1 MDYRFFLWNRYF
13 SKKYI
18 LWIVFATISR
28 CQLFAQYTYP
38 VYGGVFRTIG
48 YSDSVSGKLIS
59 VLSSSNQKIRVTNY
73 YDYDTTLSLT
83 SNKVADFLVLRK
95 YFCLGVRSNN
105 SIAKRCIFV
114 LANYPLT
121 VSFVDIFQTNGTSK
135 ATIVNAQTGSYQSIE
150 KSNCGSQY
158 VLYHPKTCHESYY
171 PNSTALI
178 KYSLL
183 SYCFTVVAFDDK
195 TEVQFDLNFDTDLG
209 RKFTKT
215 LNRGETFQMSLKYPR
230 GKLHIVNGGKITS
243 SNCNKK
249 LAVFSNNT
257 GLGFTTGL
265 DFFQIDKGIYP
276 YTGYEIEQL
285 QPIKS
290 WGYEFVVVSEGKS
303 HLGNTYHLFSYKDN
317 TIWINGKMISID
329 KDTVIADTVFY
340 KPLLI
345 QSLKPIAI
353 SQHVS
358 GAKNFI
364 AFGAPDD
371 KVYANV
377 LDFASIPPTS
387 ALTKEISVPIPS
399 KVGTNQ
405 MNRAVVFSPGNNKI
419 EVNGKSYTLTK
430 KFGTIY
436 WGSIQNTRQD
446 IITIKSN
453 TGFNGYLIHTG
464 ASDTFEATNF
474 YPSMSGVMTLYS
486 GWDSLQS
493 RIRVNKQGAHW
504 YGLDDTGLAVAC
516 VGANT
521 NFALEAGLRKL
532 QKITCY
538 IDGKLA
544 SKSADFDWKFTDTG
558 KVKITYNYE
567 FGDYGCDSGVQFSVS
582 RWIKIYQNV
591 DRKPFSDTTVCA
603 GDTLRFLSN
612 KDYLSKVKWF
622 SPTTK
627 ITCDTCRTLTY
638 IAKPNAKSRYLLT
651 IQKPACN
658 AFNDTFSIQVR
669 DSLRIDMPH
678 DSIYCMGDTLRAFL
692 SGSGGDSVNYKW
704 VYSFNGDTVQLN
716 HKMKESGQWA
726 ITLADGCTKKP
737 FVKTFDVF
745 VDTTRLKVDAIAD
758 SMCKGMK
765 VFDLNI
771 VKASPKGGKWYA
783 AGSRLSSVTSVR
795 LDSLSIYPKH
805 VILNYFYQNSNTGCT
820 FNHTDSFWVTDTVK
834 MVLASVTDICKE
846 TKLWDAPKEFKSA
859 SAGVWYS
866 PNSGLAIDSMGRINP
881 RNSGAGTFKVNKH
894 YTNSQG
900 CDFQSEGQISIAP
913 AVLSISGTLSAT
925 SGKVPLIVNFEGKNG
940 IAGVTRYKWIFGD
953 TKQSPK
959 DTAWGA
965 SVSYSYND
973 TGKFYPRLIGMAGG
987 CRDTINLGAVSA
999 RLLGTIQLGENL
1011 TVNLYPNPSEV
1022 GNEVV
1027 LRIEGNRKFRSI
1039 TVYNSV
1045 GSRVSSYHIEKG
1057 GNEITLKTSIPGIYF
1072 IEVEGTEKLLKW
1084 LVE

>member
-1 MDYRFFLWNRYF
+1 MKFKAILFHIF
-13 SKKYI
+13 SI
-18 LWIVFATISR
+18 FIMTEAH
-28 CQLFAQYTYP
+28 AQYTYP
-38 VYGGVFRTIG
+38 IYGGLFITGAVNIVSFH
-48 YSDSVSGKLIS
+48 SESSQSVRI
-59 VLSSSNQKIRVTNY
+59 TNY
-73 YDYDTTLSLT
+73 NNYDTTISLT
-83 SNKVADFLVLRK
+83 ANKPMDLMLYKKFFTISVGSRNTILKRTLFALSGKPITITTLNIWGSRASETK
-95 YFCLGVRSNN
+95 QTGLG
-105 SIAKRCIFV
+105 
-114 LANYPLT
+114 P
-121 VSFVDIFQTNGTSK
+121 
-135 ATIVNAQTGSYQSIE
+135 TGSYQSIE
-150 KSNCGSQY
+150 KSSCGSQY
-158 VLYHPKTCHESYY
+158 VLYHPKTCHESYVSSLKQYQDY
-171 PNSTALI
+171 P
-178 KYSLL
+178 
-183 SYCFTVVAFDDK
+183 YCFTVVAFEDQ

-215 LNRGETFQMSLKYPR
+215 LNRGETFQMLIKYPSTSYPYKNDEW
-230 GKLHIVNGGKITS
+230 KLHIVNGGKITS

-249 LAVFSNNT
+249 LAVFSNNF
-257 GLGFTTGL
+257 GFGFTTSHNW
-265 DFFQIDKGIYP
+265 FQIDKGVYP
-276 YTGYEIEQL
+276 NDGIEIEQL
-285 QPIKS
+285 HPIKS

-303 HLGNTYHLFSYKDN
+303 HLGNTYHLFSFKDN
-317 TIWINGKMISID
+317 TIWINGKMTTID

-353 SQHVS
+353 TQYVS
-358 GAKNFI
+358 GAKNLL

-377 LDFASIPPTS
+377 LDFASIPPTN
-387 ALTKEISVPIPS
+387 ALTKEISLPIPT

-436 WGSIQNTRQD
+436 WGSIQNTKQD
-446 IITIKSN
+446 VINIKSS
-453 TGFNGYLIHTG
+453 TGFNGYFIHTKS
-464 ASDTFEATNF
+464 SDTFDIYDQRSFAA
-474 YPSMSGVMTLYS
+474 GVMTLYS

-504 YGLDDTGLAVAC
+504 YGVDDTGLAFAC

-582 RWIKIYQNV
+582 RWIKIYKNV

-638 IAKPNAKSRYLLT
+638 IAKPNAKSKYLLT

-669 DSLRIDMPH
+669 DSLRIEVPH

-692 SGSGGDSVNYKW
+692 TGIGGLSNQYMW
-704 VYSFNGDTVQLN
+704 SYTFNGDTVQLN
-716 HKMKESGQWA
+716 HEMMESGRWA
-726 ITLADGCTKKP
+726 ITLSDGCTKKP

-765 VFDLNI
+765 VFDLNT

-783 AGSRLSSVTSVR
+783 AGSILSSVTSVR

-805 VILNYFYQNSNTGCT
+805 VILNYFYQNSNTGCVL
-820 FNHTDSFWVTDTVK
+820 NHADSFWVTDTLK
-834 MVLASVTDICKE
+834 TALGSVTDICKE
-846 TKLWDAPKEFKSA
+846 TKLWDADKEFKTS

-866 PNSGLAIDSMGRINP
+866 PTAGLAIDSMGRINP
-881 RNSGAGTFKVNKH
+881 QNSGAGKFKVKKH
-894 YTNSQG
+894 SINASG
-900 CDFQSEGQISIAP
+900 CDYQSEGQISIAP

-925 SGKVPLIVNFEGKNG
+925 AGKVPLIVNFDGKNG
-940 IAGVTRYKWIFGD
+940 IAGATQYKWLFGD

-965 SVSYSYND
+965 AVSYTYND
-973 TGKFYPRLIGMAGG
+973 TGRYYPKLIGVVGG
-987 CRDTINLGAVSA
+987 CRDTIALNTITVG
-999 RLLGTIQLGENL
+999 LLGVKSPGENL
-1011 TVNLYPNPSEV
+1011 TIQLYPNPTST

-1027 LRIEGNRKFRSI
+1027 LSIEGNSKSRNI
-1039 TVYNSV
+1039 VVYNSV
-1045 GSRVSSYHIEKG
+1045 GSKVTSHRIEKEE
-1057 GNEITLKTSIPGIYF
+1057 NQIVLKASTSGIYF
-1072 IEVEGTEKLLKW
+1072 IEIEGTGNQIKW
-1084 LVE
+1084 VVE

>member
-1 MDYRFFLWNRYF
+1 MRFQYIVNR
-13 SKKYI
+13 
-18 LWIVFATISR
+18 
-28 CQLFAQYTYP
+28 LFAVVFVLALKINVCGQYTYP
-38 VYGGVFRTIG
+38 IYGGLFITGAVNIVSFH
-48 YSDSVSGKLIS
+48 SESSQSVRI
-59 VLSSSNQKIRVTNY
+59 TNY
-73 YDYDTTLSLT
+73 NNYDTTISLT
-83 SNKVADFLVLRK
+83 ANKPLDLMLYKKFFTISVGSRNTILKRTLFALSGKPITITTLNIWGSRTSETK
-95 YFCLGVRSNN
+95 QTGLGPS
-105 SIAKRCIFV
+105 
-114 LANYPLT
+114 
-121 VSFVDIFQTNGTSK
+121 
-135 ATIVNAQTGSYQSIE
+135 GSYQSIE
-150 KSNCGSQY
+150 KSSCGSQY
-158 VLYHPKTCHESYY
+158 VLYHPKTCHESYVSSLKQYENY
-171 PNSTALI
+171 P
-178 KYSLL
+178 
-183 SYCFTVVAFDDK
+183 YCFTVVAFEDQ

-215 LNRGETFQMSLKYPR
+215 LNRGETFQMLIKYPSTSYPYKNDEW
-230 GKLHIVNGGKITS
+230 KLHIVNGGKITS

-249 LAVFSNNT
+249 LAVFSNNF
-257 GLGFTTGL
+257 GFGFTTSHNW
-265 DFFQIDKGIYP
+265 FQIDKGVYP
-276 YTGYEIEQL
+276 NAGIEIEQL
-285 QPIKS
+285 HPIKS

-303 HLGNTYHLFSYKDN
+303 HLGNTYHLFSFKDN
-317 TIWINGKMISID
+317 TIWINGKMTIID

-353 SQHVS
+353 TQYVS
-358 GAKNFI
+358 GAKNAI

-377 LDFASIPPTS
+377 LDFASIPPTN
-387 ALTKEISVPIPS
+387 ALTKEISLPIPT

-436 WGSIQNTRQD
+436 WGSIQNTKQD
-446 IITIKSN
+446 VINIKSS
-453 TGFNGYLIHTG
+453 TGFNGYFIHTKS
-464 ASDTFEATNF
+464 SDTFDIYDQRSFAA
-474 YPSMSGVMTLYS
+474 GVMTLYS

-504 YGLDDTGLAVAC
+504 YGVDDTGLAVAC

-538 IDGKLA
+538 LDGKLA

-558 KVKITYNYE
+558 KVKITFNYE

-582 RWIKIYQNV
+582 RWIKIYKNV

-658 AFNDTFSIQVR
+658 NYYDTFFIQVR
-669 DSLRIDMPH
+669 DSLKVEVPH

-692 SGSGGDSVNYKW
+692 TGSGGLSNQYIW
-704 VYSFNGDTVQLN
+704 LYTFNGDTVQLN
-716 HKMKESGQWA
+716 HKMKESGHWS
-726 ITLADGCTKKP
+726 IMLSDGCTKKP
-737 FVKTFDVF
+737 IVKTFNVY
-745 VDTTRLKVDAIAD
+745 VDTTQLKVGTIAD
-758 SMCKGMK
+758 SMCKGIK
-765 VFDLNI
+765 LFDLNT
-771 VKASPKGGKWYA
+771 VNASPKGGKWYSE
-783 AGSRLSSVTSVR
+783 GSILNSVTSVR
-795 LDSLSIYPKH
+795 LDSMSIYPKH
-805 VILNYFYQNSNTGCT
+805 VILNYFYQNSNTGCA
-820 FNHTDSFWVTDTVK
+820 FNHTDSFWVTDTLK
-834 MVLASVTDICKE
+834 TTLSRIDGICKE

-866 PNSGLAIDSMGRINP
+866 PTAGLAIDSMGRITP
-881 RNSGAGTFKVNKH
+881 RNSSAGTFKVNKH

-900 CDFQSEGQISIAP
+900 CDYQSEGQISIAP
-913 AVLSISGTLSAT
+913 AVLSISGTLST
-925 SGKVPLIVNFEGKNG
+925 TVGKPPLKVDFQGQNS
-940 IAGVTRYKWIFGD
+940 IAGTTQYKWIFGD
-953 TKQSPK
+953 AKQSPK

-965 SVSYSYND
+965 LVSYTYND
-973 TGKFYPRLIGMAGG
+973 TGRYYPKLIGVVGS
-987 CRDTINLGAVSA
+987 CRDTIALNTITVG
-999 RLLGTIQLGENL
+999 LLGVKSLGGNLTIQ
-1011 TVNLYPNPSEV
+1011 LYPNPTGV

-1027 LRIEGNRKFRSI
+1027 LSIEGNSKSRNI
-1039 TVYNSV
+1039 VVYNSV
-1045 GSRVSSYHIEKG
+1045 GSKVSLHRIETG
-1057 GNEITLKTSIPGIYF
+1057 ENRIVLKASTSGIYF
-1072 IEVEGTEKLLKW
+1072 IEIEGAGNQIKWVVE
-1084 LVE
+1084 

>member
-1 MDYRFFLWNRYF
+1 MDCRFFLWNRYF

-18 LWIVFATISR
+18 LWIVFLTISR

-105 SIAKRCIFV
+105 SIAKRCIFI
-114 LANYPLT
+114 LANDPLT

-171 PNSTALI
+171 PNSTGT

-183 SYCFTVVAFDDK
+183 SYCFTVVAFDDN
-195 TEVQFDLNFDTDLG
+195 TEVKFDLNFDTDLG

-249 LAVFSNNT
+249 LAVFSNNF
-257 GLGFTTGL
+257 GAGYTTGL

-276 YTGYEIEQL
+276 YHGYEIEQL

-353 SQHVS
+353 TQHVS

-504 YGLDDTGLAVAC
+504 YGVDDTGIAVAC
-516 VGANT
+516 VGAST

-558 KVKITYNYE
+558 KVKITFNYE

-582 RWIKIYQNV
+582 RWIKIYKNV

-612 KDYLSKVKWF
+612 KDFLSKVKWF

-658 AFNDTFSIQVR
+658 NYYDTFFIQVR
-669 DSLRIDMPH
+669 DSLKVEVPH

-692 SGSGGDSVNYKW
+692 TSSGGLSNQYMW
-704 VYSFNGDTVQLN
+704 LYTFNGDTVQLN
-716 HKMKESGQWA
+716 HKMKESGQWS
-726 ITLADGCTKKP
+726 IMLSDGCTKKP
-737 FVKTFDVF
+737 IVKTFIVY
-745 VDTTRLKVDAIAD
+745 VDTTQLKVGTIAD

-765 VFDLNI
+765 LFDLNT
-771 VKASPKGGKWYA
+771 VNVSPKGGKWYTE
-783 AGSRLSSVTSVR
+783 GSTLNSVTSVR
-795 LDSLSIYPKH
+795 LDSMSIYPKH
-805 VILNYFYQNSNTGCT
+805 VILNYFYQNSNTGCV
-820 FNHTDSFWVTDTVK
+820 FNHADSFWVTDTVK
-834 MVLASVTDICKE
+834 TNLGSVIGICKE

-866 PNSGLAIDSMGRINP
+866 PTAGLAIDSMGRITP
-881 RNSGAGTFKVNKH
+881 RNSSAGTFKVNKH

-900 CDFQSEGQISIAP
+900 CDYQSEGQISIAP
-913 AVLSISGTLSAT
+913 AVLSISGTLST
-925 SGKVPLIVNFEGKNG
+925 TVGKPPLKVDFQGQNS
-940 IAGVTRYKWIFGD
+940 IAGTTQYKWIFGD
-953 TKQSPK
+953 AKQSPK

-965 SVSYSYND
+965 LASYTYND
-973 TGKFYPRLIGMAGG
+973 TGRYYPKLIGVVGS
-987 CRDTINLGAVSA
+987 CRDTIALNTIRVG
-999 RLLGTIQLGENL
+999 LLGVKSLGGNLTIQ
-1011 TVNLYPNPSEV
+1011 LYPNPTGV

-1027 LRIEGNRKFRSI
+1027 LSIEGSSKSRNI
-1039 TVYNSV
+1039 VVYNSV
-1045 GSRVSSYHIEKG
+1045 GSKVSLHRIETG
-1057 GNEITLKTSIPGIYF
+1057 ENRIVLKASTSGIYF
-1072 IEVEGTEKLLKW
+1072 IEIEGAGNQIKWMVE
-1084 LVE
+1084 

>member
-1 MDYRFFLWNRYF
+1 MKCKILLFNIFLF
-13 SKKYI
+13 LGIAES
-18 LWIVFATISR
+18 
-28 CQLFAQYTYP
+28 FAQYTYP

-171 PNSTALI
+171 PNSTGL

-183 SYCFTVVAFDDK
+183 SYCFTVVAFDDN
-195 TEVQFDLNFDTDLG
+195 TEVKFDLNFDTDLG

-230 GKLHIVNGGKITS
+230 GKLHIVNGGKITT

-249 LAVFSNNT
+249 LAVFSNNF
-257 GLGFTTGL
+257 GAGYTTGL

-276 YTGYEIEQL
+276 YHGYEIEQL

-303 HLGNTYHLFSYKDN
+303 YLGNTYHLFSYKDN

-353 SQHVS
+353 TQHVS
-358 GAKNFI
+358 GAKNAI

-504 YGLDDTGLAVAC
+504 YGVDDTGIAVAC
-516 VGANT
+516 VGAST
-521 NFALEAGLRKL
+521 NFALEAGLRQL

-558 KVKITYNYE
+558 KVKITFNYE

-582 RWIKIYQNV
+582 RWIKIYKNV

-612 KDYLSKVKWF
+612 KDFLSKVKWF

-658 AFNDTFSIQVR
+658 NYYDTFFIQVR
-669 DSLRIDMPH
+669 DSLKVEVPH

-692 SGSGGDSVNYKW
+692 TGSGGLSNQYMW
-704 VYSFNGDTVQLN
+704 SYTFNGDTVQLN
-716 HKMKESGQWA
+716 HKMKESGQWS
-726 ITLADGCTKKP
+726 IMLSDGCTKKP
-737 FVKTFDVF
+737 IVKTFIVY
-745 VDTTRLKVDAIAD
+745 VDTTQLKVDAIAD

-765 VFDLNI
+765 VFDLNT
-771 VKASPKGGKWYA
+771 VKASPKGGKWYTE
-783 AGSRLSSVTSVR
+783 GSTLNSVTSVR
-795 LDSLSIYPKH
+795 LDSMSIYPKH
-805 VILNYFYQNSNTGCT
+805 VILNYFYQNSNTGCV
-820 FNHTDSFWVTDTVK
+820 FNHADSFWVTDTVK
-834 MVLASVTDICKE
+834 TNLGSVIGICKE

-866 PNSGLAIDSMGRINP
+866 PTAGLAIDSMGRITP
-881 RNSGAGTFKVNKH
+881 RNSSAGTFKVNKH

-900 CDFQSEGQISIAP
+900 CDYQSEGQISIAP
-913 AVLSISGTLSAT
+913 AVLSISGTLST
-925 SGKVPLIVNFEGKNG
+925 TVGKPPLKVDFQGQNS
-940 IAGVTRYKWIFGD
+940 IAGTTQYKWIFGD
-953 TKQSPK
+953 AKQSPK

-965 SVSYSYND
+965 LASYTYND
-973 TGKFYPRLIGMAGG
+973 TGRYYPKLIGVVGS
-987 CRDTINLGAVSA
+987 CRDTIALNTIRVG
-999 RLLGTIQLGENL
+999 LLGVKSLGGNLTIQ
-1011 TVNLYPNPSEV
+1011 LYPNPTGV

-1027 LRIEGNRKFRSI
+1027 LSIEGSSKSRNI
-1039 TVYNSV
+1039 VVYNSV
-1045 GSRVSSYHIEKG
+1045 GSKVSLHRIETG
-1057 GNEITLKTSIPGIYF
+1057 ENRIVLKASTSGIYF
-1072 IEVEGTEKLLKW
+1072 IEIEGAGNQIKWMVE
-1084 LVE
+1084 

>member
-1 MDYRFFLWNRYF
+1 MKFKAILFHIF
-13 SKKYI
+13 SI
-18 LWIVFATISR
+18 FIMTEAH
-28 CQLFAQYTYP
+28 AQYTYP
-38 VYGGVFRTIG
+38 IYGGVFVTGAVNIV
-48 YSDSVSGKLIS
+48 SFHSVSSQS
-59 VLSSSNQKIRVTNY
+59 VRITNY
-73 YDYDTTLSLT
+73 NDYDTTISLT
-83 SNKVADFLVLRK
+83 ANKMLDLMMNKKFFTISIGNRNTVLKRTL
-95 YFCLGVRSNN
+95 FAISNN
-105 SIAKRCIFV
+105 PITITLLNVQGSSIFDTKHTAMGD
-114 LANYPLT
+114 P
-121 VSFVDIFQTNGTSK
+121 
-135 ATIVNAQTGSYQSIE
+135 GSYQSIE
-150 KSNCGSQY
+150 KASCGSQY
-158 VLYHPKTCHESYY
+158 VLYHPKTCHVSYFPY
-171 PNSTALI
+171 STGI
-178 KYSLL
+178 KYSANA
-183 SYCFTVVAFDDK
+183 YAYTVVAFDDQ

-215 LNRGETFQMSLKYPR
+215 LNRGETFQMSIKYPSTSYPYKNDEW
-230 GKLHIVNGGKITS
+230 KLHIVNGGKITS

-249 LAVFSNNT
+249 IAVFSNN
-257 GLGFTTGL
+257 GGPGFTTSHNPYQV
-265 DFFQIDKGIYP
+265 DMGIYP
-276 YTGYEIEQL
+276 YNGLEIEQL

-290 WGYEFVVVSEGKS
+290 WGYEFVVASEGKS
-303 HLGNTYHLFSYKDN
+303 HMGNTYHLFSFKDN
-317 TIWINGKMISID
+317 TIWINGKKIIID

-345 QSLKPIAI
+345 QSLKPIAVT
-353 SQHVS
+353 QYVS
-358 GAKNFI
+358 GAKNQSS
-364 AFGAPDD
+364 FGAPDD

-387 ALTKEISVPIPS
+387 ALTKEISVPIPT

-419 EVNGKSYTLTK
+419 EVNSKSFTLTK
-430 KFGTIY
+430 KFGNIY
-436 WGSIQNTRQD
+436 WGSIQNTKQD
-446 IITIKSN
+446 VVNIKSS
-453 TGFNGYLIHTG
+453 TGFNGYFIHTG
-464 ASDTFEATNF
+464 SSDTFDISNF
-474 YPSMSGVMTLYS
+474 SRSLAGVMTIYP

-504 YGLDDTGLAVAC
+504 YGVDDTGLAVAC

-558 KVKITYNYE
+558 KVKITFNYE

-658 AFNDTFSIQVR
+658 AYNDTFSIQVR
-669 DSLRIDMPH
+669 DSLRIDMSH

-692 SGSGGDSVNYKW
+692 AGSGGLSNQYMW
-704 VYSFNGDTVQLN
+704 SYTFNGDPVQLN
-716 HKMKESGQWA
+716 HKMMESGQWS
-726 ITLADGCTKKP
+726 IMLSDGCTKKP
-737 FVKTFDVF
+737 FVKTFDVY
-745 VDTTRLKVDAIAD
+745 VDTTQLKVEAIAD

-765 VFDLNI
+765 VFDLNT
-771 VKASPKGGKWYA
+771 VKASPKGGKWYLD
-783 AGSRLSSVTSVR
+783 GSILSYVTSVR

-805 VILNYFYQNSNTGCT
+805 VILNYFYQNSNTGCA
-820 FNHTDSFWVTDTVK
+820 FNHTDSFWVSDTLK
-834 MVLASVTDICKE
+834 TALGSVTDICKE

-866 PNSGLAIDSMGRINP
+866 PTAGLAIDSMGRINP
-881 RNSGAGTFKVNKH
+881 RNSSAGTFKVNKH

-900 CDFQSEGQISIAP
+900 CDYQSEGQISIAP
-913 AVLSISGTLSAT
+913 AVLNISGTLSAT
-925 SGKVPLIVNFEGKNG
+925 LGKVPLKVNFEGQNSIVG
-940 IAGVTRYKWIFGD
+940 TTEYKWIFGD

-959 DTAWGA
+959 DTTWGA
-965 SVSYSYND
+965 AVSYTYND
-973 TGKFYPRLIGMAGG
+973 TGKFYPRLVGLAGG
-987 CRDTINLGAVSA
+987 CRDTINLGVVNA
-999 RLLGTIQLGENL
+999 RLLSTKQLGENL
-1011 TVNLYPNPSEV
+1011 MVNLYPNPTGT
-1022 GNEVV
+1022 GNVV
-1027 LRIEGNRKFRSI
+1027 ALSIEGNSKSRSI
-1039 TVYNSV
+1039 TVYNAV
-1045 GSRVSSYHIEKG
+1045 GSKVSTHRIEK
-1057 GNEITLKTSIPGIYF
+1057 EHQQITLNAAAPGIYF
-1072 IEVEGTEKLLKW
+1072 IEVEGTGNQIKW
-1084 LVE
+1084 VVE

>member
-1 MDYRFFLWNRYF
+1 MKFKAILFHIF
-13 SKKYI
+13 SI
-18 LWIVFATISR
+18 FIMTEAH
-28 CQLFAQYTYP
+28 AQYTYP
-38 VYGGVFRTIG
+38 IYGGLFITGAVNIVSFH
-48 YSDSVSGKLIS
+48 SESSQSVRI
-59 VLSSSNQKIRVTNY
+59 TNY
-73 YDYDTTLSLT
+73 NNYDTTISLT
-83 SNKVADFLVLRK
+83 ANKPMDLMLYKKFFTISVGSRNTILKRTLFALSGKPITITTLNIWGSRASETK
-95 YFCLGVRSNN
+95 QTGLG
-105 SIAKRCIFV
+105 
-114 LANYPLT
+114 P
-121 VSFVDIFQTNGTSK
+121 
-135 ATIVNAQTGSYQSIE
+135 TGSYQSIE
-150 KSNCGSQY
+150 KSSCGSQY
-158 VLYHPKTCHESYY
+158 VLYHPKTCHESYVSSLKQYQDY
-171 PNSTALI
+171 P
-178 KYSLL
+178 
-183 SYCFTVVAFDDK
+183 YCFTVVAFEDQ

-215 LNRGETFQMSLKYPR
+215 LNRGETFQMLIKYPSTSYPYKNDEW
-230 GKLHIVNGGKITS
+230 KLHIVNGGKITS

-249 LAVFSNNT
+249 LAVFSNNF
-257 GLGFTTGL
+257 GFGFTTSHNW
-265 DFFQIDKGIYP
+265 FQIDKGVYP
-276 YTGYEIEQL
+276 NDGIEIEQL
-285 QPIKS
+285 HPIKS

-303 HLGNTYHLFSYKDN
+303 HLGNTYHLFSFKDN
-317 TIWINGKMISID
+317 TIWINGKMIIID

-353 SQHVS
+353 TQYVS
-358 GAKNFI
+358 GAKNLL

-377 LDFASIPPTS
+377 LDFASIPPTN
-387 ALTKEISVPIPS
+387 ALTKEISLPIPT

-436 WGSIQNTRQD
+436 WGSIQNTKQD
-446 IITIKSN
+446 VINIKSS
-453 TGFNGYLIHTG
+453 TGFNGYFIHTKS
-464 ASDTFEATNF
+464 SDTFDIYDQRSFAA
-474 YPSMSGVMTLYS
+474 GVMTLYS

-504 YGLDDTGLAVAC
+504 YGVDDTGLAFAC

-582 RWIKIYQNV
+582 RWIKIYKNV

-638 IAKPNAKSRYLLT
+638 IAKPNAKSKYLLT

-658 AFNDTFSIQVR
+658 AYNDTFSIQVR
-669 DSLRIDMPH
+669 DSLRIDIPH

-692 SGSGGDSVNYKW
+692 TGIGGLSNQYMW
-704 VYSFNGDTVQLN
+704 SYTFNGDTVQLN
-716 HKMKESGQWA
+716 HEMMESGRWA
-726 ITLADGCTKKP
+726 ITLSDGCTKKP

-765 VFDLNI
+765 VFDLNT

-783 AGSRLSSVTSVR
+783 AGSILSSVTSVR

-805 VILNYFYQNSNTGCT
+805 VILNYFYQNSNTGCVL
-820 FNHTDSFWVTDTVK
+820 NHADSFWVTDTLK
-834 MVLASVTDICKE
+834 TALGSVTDICKE
-846 TKLWDAPKEFKSA
+846 TKLWDADKEFKTS

-866 PNSGLAIDSMGRINP
+866 PTAGLAIDSMGRINP
-881 RNSGAGTFKVNKH
+881 QNSGAGKFKVKKH
-894 YTNSQG
+894 SINASG
-900 CDFQSEGQISIAP
+900 CDYQSEGQISIAP

-925 SGKVPLIVNFEGKNG
+925 AGKVPLIVNFDGKNG
-940 IAGVTRYKWIFGD
+940 IAGATQYKWLFGD

-965 SVSYSYND
+965 AVSYTYND
-973 TGKFYPRLIGMAGG
+973 TGRYYPKLIGVVGG
-987 CRDTINLGAVSA
+987 CRDTIALNTITVG
-999 RLLGTIQLGENL
+999 LLGVKSPGENL
-1011 TVNLYPNPSEV
+1011 TIQLYPNPTST

-1027 LRIEGNRKFRSI
+1027 LSIEGNSKSRNI
-1039 TVYNSV
+1039 VVYNSV
-1045 GSRVSSYHIEKG
+1045 GSKVTSHRIEKEE
-1057 GNEITLKTSIPGIYF
+1057 NQIVLKASTSGIYF
-1072 IEVEGTEKLLKW
+1072 IEIEGTGNQIKW
-1084 LVE
+1084 VVE

>member
-1 MDYRFFLWNRYF
+1 MKCKILLFNIVLFLGIAE
-13 SKKYI
+13 S
-18 LWIVFATISR
+18 
-28 CQLFAQYTYP
+28 FAQYTYP

-114 LANYPLT
+114 LANDPLT

-171 PNSTALI
+171 PNSTGT

-183 SYCFTVVAFDDK
+183 SYCFTVVAFDDN
-195 TEVQFDLNFDTDLG
+195 TEVKFDLNFDTDLG

-249 LAVFSNNT
+249 LAVFSNNF
-257 GLGFTTGL
+257 GAGYTTGL

-276 YTGYEIEQL
+276 YHGYEIEQL

-353 SQHVS
+353 TQHVS

-504 YGLDDTGLAVAC
+504 YGVDDTGIAVAC
-516 VGANT
+516 VGAST

-558 KVKITYNYE
+558 KVKITFNYE

-582 RWIKIYQNV
+582 RWIKIYKNV

-612 KDYLSKVKWF
+612 KDFLSKVKWF

-638 IAKPNAKSRYLLT
+638 IAKPNAKSKYLLT

-658 AFNDTFSIQVR
+658 NYYDTFFIQVR
-669 DSLRIDMPH
+669 DSLRIDIPH

-692 SGSGGDSVNYKW
+692 SGSGGLSNQYMW
-704 VYSFNGDTVQLN
+704 SYTFNGDTVQLN
-716 HKMKESGQWA
+716 HKMKESGQWS
-726 ITLADGCTKKP
+726 IMLSDGCTKKP
-737 FVKTFDVF
+737 IVKTFIVY
-745 VDTTRLKVDAIAD
+745 VDTTQLKVGTIAD
-758 SMCKGMK
+758 SICKGMK
-765 VFDLNI
+765 LFDLNT
-771 VKASPKGGKWYA
+771 VNVSPKGGKWYPE
-783 AGSRLSSVTSVR
+783 GSTLSSVTSVR
-795 LDSLSIYPKH
+795 LDSMSIYPKH
-805 VILNYFYQNSNTGCT
+805 VILNYFYQNSNTGCA
-820 FNHTDSFWVTDTVK
+820 FNHADSFWVTDTLK
-834 MVLASVTDICKE
+834 TTLGRIDGICKE

-859 SAGVWYS
+859 SSGVWYS
-866 PNSGLAIDSMGRINP
+866 TASGLAIDSMGRICP
-881 RNSGAGTFKVNKH
+881 RNSSAGTFKVNKH

-900 CDFQSEGQISIAP
+900 CDYQSEGQISIAP

-925 SGKVPLIVNFEGKNG
+925 SGKVPLIVNFDGKNG
-940 IAGVTRYKWIFGD
+940 IAGATQFKWIFGD

-959 DTAWGA
+959 DTAWGSA
-965 SVSYSYND
+965 VSYTYKD
-973 TGKFYPRLIGMAGG
+973 TGKFYPRLIGVSGG
-987 CRDTINLGAVSA
+987 CRDTISLGAVSA
-999 RLLGTIQLGENL
+999 RLLSINQLSENL
-1011 TVNLYPNPSEV
+1011 TVNLYPNPSGA

-1027 LRIEGNRKFRSI
+1027 LSIEGNRKSRRI
-1039 TVYNSV
+1039 TVYNAV
-1045 GSRVSSYHIEKG
+1045 GSRVASYHIEKG
-1057 GNEITLKTSIPGIYF
+1057 ENKITLKTAIPGIYF
-1072 IEVEGTEKLLKW
+1072 IEVEGTGKLLKW

>member
-1 MDYRFFLWNRYF
+1 MKFKAILFHIF
-13 SKKYI
+13 SI
-18 LWIVFATISR
+18 FIMTEAHG
-28 CQLFAQYTYP
+28 QYTYP
-38 VYGGVFRTIG
+38 VYGGVMRSKGFVDSISG
-48 YSDSVSGKLIS
+48 NIVSIYSAT
-59 VLSSSNQKIRVTNY
+59 NQKIRLTNY
-73 YDYDTTLSLT
+73 KDFDTSISVTANKSLDVFV
-83 SNKVADFLVLRK
+83 KKK
-95 YFCLGVRSNN
+95 YFCLGVSSNKTAAN
-105 SIAKRCIFV
+105 RTIFV
-114 LANYPLT
+114 ISSNPLT
-121 VSFVDIFQTNGTSK
+121 VSALDIFQSSGNTKQMTSR
-135 ATIVNAQTGSYQSIE
+135 AGSYQSIE
-150 KSNCGSQY
+150 KSNCGSAY
-158 VLYHPKTCHESYY
+158 VLYHPKTCHFSYT
-171 PNSTALI
+171 PSSTTTS
-178 KYSLL
+178 YRDF
-183 SYCFTVVAFDDK
+183 SYCFTVVAFEDQ
-195 TEVQFDLNFDTDLG
+195 TEVLFDLNFDSENG

-215 LNRGETFQMSLKYPR
+215 LNRGETYQLSINYPR
-230 GKLHIVNGGKITS
+230 TPFANNETDFKLHIVNGGKITAA
-243 SNCNKK
+243 NCKKK
-249 LAVFSNNT
+249 LAIYSNNT
-257 GLGFTTGL
+257 GYGYTKSQTWL
-265 DFFQIDKGIYP
+265 QIDPGIYP
-276 YTGYEIEQL
+276 FSGNEIEQL
-285 QPIKS
+285 QPIQS
-290 WGYEFVVVSEGKS
+290 WGYEFILASEGKS
-303 HLGNTYHLFSYKDN
+303 FQGNTYHIFSHKDN
-317 TIWINGKMISID
+317 TIWINNKMLNIL
-329 KDTVIADTVFY
+329 KDTVISDTLFY
-340 KPLLI
+340 NPVYI
-345 QSLKPIAI
+345 RSLKPIAVT
-353 SQHVS
+353 QYVS
-358 GAKNFI
+358 GAKNQS

-377 LDFASIPPTS
+377 LDFAIIPPTNV
-387 ALTKEISVPIPS
+387 LTKEIAIPIPTQ
-399 KVGTNQ
+399 VGTSQ
-405 MNRAVVFSPGNNKI
+405 MNRVVVFSPGNNKI

-430 KFGTIY
+430 KFGNIY
-436 WGSIQNTRQD
+436 WGSIQHTQQD
-446 IITIKSN
+446 LVNIKSS

-464 ASDTFEATNF
+464 SSDTFKSDYTTTYLA
-474 YPSMSGVMTLYS
+474 GVMTLFT

-493 RIRVNKQGAHW
+493 RILVNKQGAHW
-504 YGLDDTGLAVAC
+504 YGVDDTGLAVAC

-591 DRKPFSDTTVCA
+591 DRKPFSDTTICA
-603 GDTLRFLSN
+603 GDTLRFHSN
-612 KDYLSKVKWF
+612 NDYLSKVKWF

-669 DSLRIDMPH
+669 DSLRIDMSH

-692 SGSGGDSVNYKW
+692 SGSGGDSVHYKW
-704 VYSFNGDTVQLN
+704 FYSFNGDTVQLN
-716 HKMKESGQWA
+716 HKMMESGQWS
-726 ITLADGCTKKP
+726 IMLSDGCTKKP
-737 FVKTFDVF
+737 IVKTFDVF

-805 VILNYFYQNSNTGCT
+805 VILNYFYQNSNTGCAL
-820 FNHTDSFWVTDTVK
+820 NHTDSFWVTDTVK

-866 PNSGLAIDSMGRINP
+866 PTAGLAIDSMGRITP

-894 YTNSQG
+894 FTNSQG
-900 CDFQSEGQISIAP
+900 CDYQSEGQISIAP
-913 AVLSISGTLSAT
+913 AVLSISGSLSAT

-940 IAGVTRYKWIFGD
+940 IAGATQFKWLFGD
-953 TKQSPK
+953 TKQAPN

-965 SVSYSYND
+965 AVSYTYND
-973 TGKFYPRLIGMAGG
+973 TGKFYPRLIGLAGG
-987 CRDTINLGAVSA
+987 CRDTISLAVVNA
-999 RLLGTIQLGENL
+999 RLLSTNQFGENL
-1011 TVNLYPNPSEV
+1011 TMNLYPNPSAA

-1027 LRIEGNRKFRSI
+1027 LSIGGNSKSRSI
-1039 TVYNSV
+1039 TVYNAV
-1045 GSRVSSYHIEKG
+1045 GSKVSTHRIEK
-1057 GNEITLKTSIPGIYF
+1057 EQTQITLFAASPGIYF
-1072 IEVEGTEKLLKW
+1072 IDVEGAGNQIKW
-1084 LVE
+1084 VVE

>member
-1 MDYRFFLWNRYF
+1 MAIQKIWGRLFSLISFFFVHDN
-13 SKKYI
+13 
-18 LWIVFATISR
+18 V
-28 CQLFAQYTYP
+28 QAQYTYP
-38 VYGGVFRTIG
+38 VYGGVFVTG
-48 YSDSVSGKLIS
+48 AVNVVSLHSTNSQSVRI
-59 VLSSSNQKIRVTNY
+59 TNY
-73 YDYDTTLSLT
+73 NNYDTTINLTANKPLDLMMYKKFFTISIGSRNTILKRTLFALSSKPITVTTLT
-83 SNKVADFLVLRK
+83 TFGTAANDTKQTVID
-95 YFCLGVRSNN
+95 RS
-105 SIAKRCIFV
+105 
-114 LANYPLT
+114 
-121 VSFVDIFQTNGTSK
+121 
-135 ATIVNAQTGSYQSIE
+135 GSYQSIE

-171 PNSTALI
+171 PNSTGKMYAI
-178 KYSLL
+178 NAYA
-183 SYCFTVVAFDDK
+183 FTVVAFDDQ

-215 LNRGETFQMSLKYPR
+215 LNRGETFQMSIRYTR

-257 GLGFTTGL
+257 GYGFTTGL
-265 DFFQIDKGIYP
+265 DFFNIDKGVYP
-276 YTGYEIEQL
+276 NNGIEIEQL

-303 HLGNTYHLFSYKDN
+303 YLGNTYHLFSYKDN
-317 TIWINGKMISID
+317 TIWINGKMTIID

-353 SQHVS
+353 TQYVS
-358 GAKNFI
+358 GAKNLL

-377 LDFASIPPTS
+377 LDFASIPPTN
-387 ALTKEISVPIPS
+387 ALTKEIAIPIPTP
-399 KVGTNQ
+399 VGTNQ

-436 WGSIQNTRQD
+436 WGSIQNTKQD
-446 IITIKSN
+446 VINIKSS
-453 TGFNGYLIHTG
+453 TGFNGYFIHTNS
-464 ASDTFEATNF
+464 SDTYDIYDQRDFVA
-474 YPSMSGVMTLYS
+474 GVMTIYS

-504 YGLDDTGLAVAC
+504 FGVDDTGVAVAC

-538 IDGKLA
+538 IDGKWA
-544 SKSADFDWKFTDTG
+544 SKTADFDWKFTDTG
-558 KVKITYNYE
+558 KVKITFNYE

-582 RWIKIYQNV
+582 RWIKIYKNV

-627 ITCDTCRTLTY
+627 ITCDTCRTTTY
-638 IAKPNAKSRYLLT
+638 IAKPNAKSKYLLT

-658 AFNDTFSIQVR
+658 NYYDTFFIQVR
-669 DSLRIDMPH
+669 DSLRIDIPH

-692 SGSGGDSVNYKW
+692 SGSGGDSVHYKW
-704 VYSFNGDTVQLN
+704 FYTFNGDTVQLN
-716 HKMKESGQWA
+716 HKMKESGQWS
-726 ITLADGCTKKP
+726 IMLSDGCTKKP
-737 FVKTFDVF
+737 IVKTFIVY
-745 VDTTRLKVDAIAD
+745 VDTTQLKVGTIAD

-765 VFDLNI
+765 VFDLNT
-771 VKASPKGGKWYA
+771 VNVSPKGGKWYPE
-783 AGSRLSSVTSVR
+783 GSILNSVTSVR
-795 LDSLSIYPKH
+795 LDSMSIYPKH
-805 VILNYFYQNSNTGCT
+805 VILNYFYQNSNTGCA
-820 FNHTDSFWVTDTVK
+820 FNHGDSFWVTDTVK
-834 MVLASVTDICKE
+834 MVLGSVTDICKE
-846 TKLWDAPKEFKSA
+846 TKLWDASKEFKSA

-866 PNSGLAIDSMGRINP
+866 TASGLVIDSVGRINP
-881 RNSGAGTFKVNKH
+881 RNSVAGTFKVNKH

-900 CDFQSEGQISIAP
+900 CDYQSEGQISIAP
-913 AVLSISGTLSAT
+913 AVLNISGTLSAT
-925 SGKVPLIVNFEGKNG
+925 SGKVPLKVNFEGQNS
-940 IAGVTRYKWIFGD
+940 IAGSTQYKWIFGD
-953 TKQSPK
+953 AKQSPK

-965 SVSYSYND
+965 LASYTYND
-973 TGKFYPRLIGMAGG
+973 TGRYYPKLIGVVGG
-987 CRDTINLGAVSA
+987 CRDTIALNTITVG
-999 RLLGTIQLGENL
+999 LLGVRSLSDNL
-1011 TVNLYPNPSEV
+1011 SVQLYPNPTGM
-1022 GNEVV
+1022 GNDVV
-1027 LRIEGNRKFRSI
+1027 LSIKGNSKSRNI
-1039 TVYNSV
+1039 VVYNSV
-1045 GSRVSSYHIEKG
+1045 GSKVSSHRIEK
-1057 GNEITLKTSIPGIYF
+1057 EQQQITLTAPSSGIYF
-1072 IEVEGTEKLLKW
+1072 IEVEGAGKLLKW
-1084 LVE
+1084 VVE